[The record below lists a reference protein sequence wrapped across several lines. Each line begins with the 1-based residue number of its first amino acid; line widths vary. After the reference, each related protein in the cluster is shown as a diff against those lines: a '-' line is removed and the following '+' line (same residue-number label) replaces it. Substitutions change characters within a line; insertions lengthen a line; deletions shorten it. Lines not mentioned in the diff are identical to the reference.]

1 MDENIRSIQSQV
13 EIAKRLNVVAI
24 PSALIRGRVVFVLE
38 CDWIGE
44 NWTGK

>member
-24 PSALIRGRVVFVLE
+24 PSALIHGRVVFVLE
-38 CDWIGE
+38 CD
-44 NWTGK
+44 